1 MYNNV
6 LSKVIC
12 SLLKR
17 KNWQTFFLTFSQRKF
32 VYNLDWQKCSNLDS
46 NRNFLEKKK
55 SLLPTSKW
63 EGSCKILEKSKEHIL
78 SKTET
83 CQFCTQKRPKRGLLS
98 MVKIV
103 ITLKFRKSLT
113 DFVKFL
119 FFAFS
124 CPKTPNIPYSGQ
136 NIRKIQN
143 RQFYPPL
150 SSDTISA
157 RPNEQI

>member
-55 SLLPTSKW
+55 SLLPTCEW

-83 CQFCTQKRPKRGLLS
+83 CQFCTQKRPEGSFEHGQSCHHIKIPEKSNRFCKISVFCIFVPKNTQYTLLWAKYKKNS
-98 MVKIV
+98 KPSVLPTFV
-103 ITLKFRKSLT
+103 IRYN
-113 DFVKFL
+113 
-119 FFAFS
+119 FS
-124 CPKTPNIPYSGQ
+124 KT
-136 NIRKIQN
+136 
-143 RQFYPPL
+143 
-150 SSDTISA
+150 
-157 RPNEQI
+157 